1 MSIVITGVTGLLGSS
16 LLNHAA
22 DFGYDAIQLT
32 RDDIANMKSPND
44 LAIHL
49 TSYNVK
55 VLIHCAANTNVEFC
69 EDNKVQC
76 YKDNVALTEKLALVC
91 KIMQIKFVFISST
104 GVYGKYQDTPYIDY
118 DDVNPTTIHHKS
130 KVIAESVVSKL
141 VSDYLIIRTGWLFG
155 GSWDMSKNFVANRIK
170 EAYCSEGYIKSDA
183 SQVGNPTFVDDL
195 SSNIFNLIEKKYS
208 GMFNCVNTGR
218 ASRFDYVT
226 EIIKLSGL
234 NVSVLPVDGTS
245 FNRKA
250 KVSHNESAIN
260 LKLDYFGIN
269 MMPCWKKS
277 LAQYIESIRSE
288 YE

>member
-1 MSIVITGVTGLLGSS
+1 MNIVITGVTGLLGSS
-16 LLNHAA
+16 LLNLAA
-22 DFGYDAIQLT
+22 DFGYNAIQLT
-32 RDDIANMKSPND
+32 RYDIENMKSPND
-44 LAIHL
+44 LATLL

-55 VLIHCAANTNVEFC
+55 VLIHCAANTNVELC
-69 EDNKVQC
+69 EVNKIQC
-76 YKDNVALTEKLALVC
+76 YKDNVALTEKLVLVC

-130 KVIAESVVSKL
+130 KVIAENVVAKL
-141 VSDYLIIRTGWLFG
+141 VNDYLIIRTGWLFG

-170 EAYCSEGYIKSDA
+170 EAYASEGYIKSDT

-195 SSNIFNLIEKKYS
+195 SSCIFNLIENKYS
-208 GMFNCVNTGR
+208 GIFNCVNEGK
-218 ASRFDYVT
+218 ASRFDYVS

-234 NVSVLPVDGTS
+234 NISVLPVDGSS

-250 KVSHNESAIN
+250 KVSYNESALN
-260 LKLDYFGIN
+260 LKLDYFGI
-269 MMPCWKKS
+269 MKMPCWKKS
-277 LAQYIESIRSE
+277 LALYIESIRSE